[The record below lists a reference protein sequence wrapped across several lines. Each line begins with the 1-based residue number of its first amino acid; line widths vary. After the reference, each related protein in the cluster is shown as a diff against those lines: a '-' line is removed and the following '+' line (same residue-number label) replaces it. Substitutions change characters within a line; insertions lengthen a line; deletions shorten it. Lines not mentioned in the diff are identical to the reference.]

1 MNVKPRRLSKEDP
14 SIREIRKLARKAE
27 EIQVYR
33 TSVTDPGYWDV
44 WADQG
49 DGLEPVAQWP
59 TAAIDEL
66 AARHPE
72 VWDADSGPWILKAND

>member
-1 MNVKPRRLSKEDP
+1 MNVKPKRLPKEDP
-14 SIREIRKLARKAE
+14 SIREIRNLARRAE

-49 DGLEPVAQWP
+49 DGFEAVAQWP

-66 AARHPE
+66 SARNPE
-72 VWDADSGPWILKAND
+72 VWDADAGPWRLKANN